1 MTHPEFV
8 DNQGGNTL
16 EQALR
21 ERLRHLL
28 GILREPPAVSI
39 ATGYFNPEG
48 FGRLADVLHDAA
60 GVRLL
65 LGAEPVPAARLPER
79 RLGEPRG
86 ERYDKKLADEELE
99 HAERRL
105 RRDRDRLPFSPR
117 SRAAVGELL
126 EFLDS
131 GKIEVRR
138 YEHRFLHGKAFLFS
152 GRHGVL
158 AGSSNFT
165 LAGLTTN
172 LELNLGQYQPG
183 VVVKVEEWF
192 DRLWN
197 DAVPYDLAAIYREQ
211 FAEHPPYLIYL
222 RALWERYGDE
232 LEEEAG
238 ETGRIQLTRFQT
250 DGVFRAKRILEEYNG
265 VLVADSVGLGKSFI
279 AADLFTEV
287 IERNRQRALLIAPA
301 QLRDGMWEQFRK
313 RYQVGI
319 EVVSFEQLA
328 NDKQLGE
335 GEGSALGSDIDDY
348 SLVVIDEA
356 HAFRN
361 PDTKRARALRQL
373 LRGDPPRKVV
383 LLTATPVNNSLWDLY
398 DLLAY
403 FVGHDAVFADRGIPS
418 LKKRFQEAADEDP
431 FSLSPDTLF
440 DILDATTVRRTRHFV
455 ERFYPNDHFRLD
467 DGTEVTIRFPEPVVR
482 SRSYDLDNILPGFF
496 DEFADVLDS
505 QTGEPGLT
513 MARYWP
519 TRYRREGGPDA
530 RETALVGLIRS
541 GLLKRF
547 ESSSQAFVATVTRMV
562 TAHDDFARA
571 VEEGVIP
578 SSDSLAQLREADSD
592 EAWDELLREGE
603 PVEDDL
609 DTRRLLEDVRSDG
622 ALLERLRARAA
633 TVRPENDPKLKLL
646 VEELARIAADA
657 ERTGIS
663 EADIRNRRKVLI
675 FSYFADTVE
684 WIAGHLEDVLKTDR
698 RLARFRGRIA
708 VVRGTDSYEGTTRS
722 DAVFGFAPESTEAP
736 PARAEDKYD
745 ILVTTDVLAEGMNLQ
760 QCGRIINYD
769 LPWNPMRLVQRHG
782 RIDRIGSPHEKVFL
796 TCVFPDRQLERLLA
810 LEGRIRRKLAQAA
823 ASIGLDQVVIPDT
836 AKTEHVFADD
846 REKIEALR
854 RGDPSLFERG
864 GEEVHA
870 HSGEEYRQELRKGI
884 ERWGD
889 RIRHLAW
896 GVGSGFVGGAR
907 TGYVFCARVFDRVFM
922 RFVPE
927 DPEAEIERDTLACLG
942 ILSCGEKTARVLPDA
957 FAEGA
962 FGAWDRARRDIYEE
976 WMRATDPA
984 TLQPDVRPLFRAA
997 ADHVRMHPAAGMSLE
1012 ERDRVADALEA
1023 PWGIRQE
1030 RQLREVFDPDQVT
1043 PGEMTRRIAEV
1054 VRELGLQ
1061 PWKPPEPLDPIEEEE
1076 VNLVVWMGV
1085 MKTHASITSSEE
1097 SPSPR
1102 SVLPRNSGVKPQGG
1116 VAATPLGTQTEQ

>member
-1 MTHPEFV
+1 MSHPEFV
-8 DNQGGNTL
+8 DNLDGNTL
-16 EQALR
+16 ERALR
-21 ERLRHLL
+21 EHLGHLL
-28 GILREPPAVSI
+28 GTLREPPAVSI
-39 ATGYFNPEG
+39 ATGYFNPGG
-48 FGRLADVLHDAA
+48 FGRLANVLRRAA

-86 ERYDKKLADEELE
+86 ERYQKKLADEELG
-99 HAERRL
+99 HAERKL
-105 RRDRDRLPFSPR
+105 RRDRDRLPFSAT
-117 SRAAVGELL
+117 SRAAVGDLL

-152 GRHGVL
+152 DNHGVV

-165 LAGLTTN
+165 LAGLTSN

-183 VVVKVEEWF
+183 VVARVENWF
-192 DRLWN
+192 DRLWT
-197 DAVPYDLAAIYREQ
+197 DAEPYDLASIYREQ
-211 FAEHPPYLIYL
+211 FVEHPPYLIYL

-238 ETGRIQLTRFQT
+238 ESGRIRLTRFQT
-250 DGVFRAKRILEEYNG
+250 DGVFRAKRILAAYNG

-279 AADLFTEV
+279 AAELFTEV

-301 QLRDGMWEQFRK
+301 QLRDGMWRQFRT

-328 NDKQLGE
+328 GDKQLGQ
-335 GEGSALGSDIDDY
+335 GEGSALSTDIDDY
-348 SLVVIDEA
+348 SLIVVDEA

-361 PDTKRARALRQL
+361 PDSKRARALRQL

-398 DLLAY
+398 DLLTY

-418 LKKRFQEAADEDP
+418 LKRRFQQAADEDP

-440 DILDATTVRRTRHFV
+440 DILDETTVRRTRHFV
-455 ERFYPNDHFRLD
+455 QRYYPNDNFRLK
-467 DGTEVTIRFPEPVVR
+467 DGTEVTIRFPDPVVR
-482 SRSYDLDNILPGFF
+482 SRSYDLDEVLPGFF
-496 DEFADVLDS
+496 EEFAEILDS
-505 QTGEPGLT
+505 GEGDPQLT

-519 TRYRREGGPDA
+519 TRYRREGGPDS

-547 ESSSQAFVATVTRMV
+547 ESSSRAFVRTVTRMV
-562 TAHDDFARA
+562 GAHDDFARA
-571 VEEGVIP
+571 VEAGVIP
-578 SSDSLAQLREADSD
+578 SSDSLAALRETDSD
-592 EAWDELLREGE
+592 EAWEALLREGE

-609 DTRRLLEDVRSDG
+609 DTRRLLEDVRSDR
-622 ALLERLRARAA
+622 ALLDGLRERAA
-633 TVRPENDPKLKLL
+633 TIRAENDPKLKLL
-646 VEELARIAADA
+646 VDELARIAAAA
-657 ERTGIS
+657 EREGIS
-663 EADIRNRRKVLI
+663 EGDVRNRRKVLV
-675 FSYFADTVE
+675 FSYFGDTVE
-684 WIAGHLEDVLKTDR
+684 WIAEHLGSVLETDR
-698 RLARFRGRIA
+698 RLARYRGRLA
-708 VVRGTDSYEGTTRS
+708 VVRGTDSFEGVTRT

-736 PARAEDKYD
+736 PGRADDKYD

-782 RIDRIGSPHEKVFL
+782 RIDRIGSAHEKVFL
-796 TCVFPDRQLERLLA
+796 TCVFPDRQLEALLA
-810 LEGRIRRKLAQAA
+810 LEERIRRKLAQAA
-823 ASIGLDQVVIPDT
+823 ASIGLDQMVIPGT
-836 AKTEHVFADD
+836 EKTEHVFADD
-846 REKIEALR
+846 RKKIEGLR
-854 RGDPSLFERG
+854 KGDPALFERG

-889 RIRHLAW
+889 RIRDLAW
-896 GVGSGFVGGAR
+896 GVGSGFVGGTR

-927 DPEAEIERDTLACLG
+927 DREAELERDSLTCLG
-942 ILSCGEKTARVLPDA
+942 IFSCAEETARALPDA
-957 FAEGA
+957 LAEGA
-962 FGAWDRARRDIYEE
+962 FHAWDRARRDIYGE

-984 TLQPDVRPLFRAA
+984 TLQPRVRPLFRAA
-997 ADHVRMHPAAGMSLE
+997 ADHVRMHPAAGLSVE
-1012 ERDRVADALEA
+1012 DRDRVADALEA

-1030 RQLREVFDPDQVT
+1030 RRLREVFVPDQVVA
-1043 PGEMTRRIAEV
+1043 GEMTRRIVEV

-1061 PWKPPEPLDPIEEEE
+1061 PWKPPEPLDPIEEDE

-1085 MKTHASITSSEE
+1085 IKADTSMAASHGSH
-1097 SPSPR
+1097 PR
-1102 SVLPRNSGVKPQGG
+1102 SGS
-1116 VAATPLGTQTEQ
+1116 TPEQTHKDGNRR